1 MSSRRTLILVAAI
14 AIGVVAAFFLFNYVN
29 GVEDRANENAERVHV
44 YMVKGE
50 VPRGTFGEEAE
61 AQGLVVAAEIPR
73 QFLPATAVRDL
84 DVIKGK
90 VAVGDLPANSVL
102 VDGQF
107 VDPTIANTGF
117 SQRLESSGT
126 DRVAITVSVDQTRG
140 VAGLVVPGDI
150 VDMIVVAERV
160 GPEFES
166 IPEGARGEAHLM
178 YQNIEV
184 LAVGQSAAP
193 DIGAAT
199 VEVTSA
205 PPEGGAQ
212 PQNTGLLTLSVPRDA
227 ALRIALVASEAPESI
242 YLTLAPKGNTP
253 VPLPPLPNEELF
265 NTPALTPYGDR
276 AS

>member
-14 AIGVVAAFFLFNYVN
+14 AVGVVAAFFLFNYVN

-44 YMVKGE
+44 FMVKSE

-73 QFLPATAVRDL
+73 QFLPATAVKDL
-84 DVIKGK
+84 DAIKGK

-126 DRVAITVSVDQTRG
+126 DRVAITISVDQTRG

-150 VDMIVVAERV
+150 VDIIVVAQRV
-160 GPEFES
+160 GPEFVE
-166 IPEGARGEAHLM
+166 IPEEARGEAHLL
-178 YQNIEV
+178 YQNLEV

-193 DIGAAT
+193 DIGSAAADT
-199 VEVTSA
+199 ASTEEQAVQ
-205 PPEGGAQ
+205 AQ
-212 PQNTGLLTLSVPRDA
+212 ASGLITLSVPREA
-227 ALRIALVASEAPESI
+227 AVRVALVANQAPDSI

-253 VPLPPLPNEELF
+253 VPLPPLPVEELF

-276 AS
+276 AA

>member
-29 GVEDRANENAERVHV
+29 GVEDRANENAERVSV
-44 YMVKGE
+44 YMLRSQ

-61 AQGLVVAAEIPR
+61 AQELVVAAEIPR
-73 QFLPATAVRDL
+73 QFLPASAIKDL
-84 DVIKGK
+84 DAIKGK
-90 VAVGDLPANSVL
+90 VAVSDLPANSVL

-117 SQRLESSGT
+117 SQRLETSGA
-126 DRVAITVSVDQTRG
+126 DRVAITISVDQTRG

-150 VDMIVVAERV
+150 VDMIVITKRV
-160 GPEFES
+160 GPEWES
-166 IPEGARGEAHLM
+166 LPEETRGEAHLL
-178 YQNIEV
+178 YQNLEV

-193 DIGAAT
+193 DVGS
-199 VEVTSA
+199 TSA
-205 PPEGGAQ
+205 ETASAEEQAAAQ
-212 PQNTGLLTLSVPRDA
+212 QNSGLITLSVPREA
-227 ALRIALVASEAPESI
+227 AMRIALVANQAPDAM

-265 NTPALTPYGDR
+265 DTPGLTPYGDR

>member
-14 AIGVVAAFFLFNYVN
+14 AVGVVAAFFLFNYVN

-44 YMVKGE
+44 FMVKSE

-73 QFLPATAVRDL
+73 QFLPATAVKDL
-84 DVIKGK
+84 DAIKGK

-126 DRVAITVSVDQTRG
+126 DRVAITISVDQTRG

-150 VDMIVVAERV
+150 VDMIVVAQRV
-160 GPEFES
+160 GPEFVE
-166 IPEGARGEAHLM
+166 IPEEARGEAHLL
-178 YQNIEV
+178 YQNLEV

-193 DIGAAT
+193 DIGSAAADT
-199 VEVTSA
+199 ASTEEQAVQ
-205 PPEGGAQ
+205 AQ
-212 PQNTGLLTLSVPRDA
+212 ASGLITLSVPREA
-227 ALRIALVASEAPESI
+227 AVRVALVANQAPDSI

-253 VPLPPLPNEELF
+253 VPLPPLPVEELF

-276 AS
+276 AA

>member
-1 MSSRRTLILVAAI
+1 VSSRRTLILVAAI
-14 AIGVVAAFFLFNYVN
+14 AVGVVAAFFLFNYVN

-44 YMVKGE
+44 FMVKSE

-73 QFLPATAVRDL
+73 QFLPATAVKDL
-84 DVIKGK
+84 DAIKGK

-117 SQRLESSGT
+117 SQRLESSGA
-126 DRVAITVSVDQTRG
+126 DRVAITIAVDQTRG

-150 VDMIVVAERV
+150 VDLIVTARRI
-160 GPEFES
+160 GAEFEE
-166 IPEGARGEAHLM
+166 IPEEARGESHLL
-178 YQNIEV
+178 YQNVEV

-193 DIGAAT
+193 DIGSASADTASTEEQAAQ
-199 VEVTSA
+199 
-205 PPEGGAQ
+205 AQ
-212 PQNTGLLTLSVPRDA
+212 NSGLITLSVPREA
-227 ALRIALVASEAPESI
+227 AVRIALVANQAPDAI
-242 YLTLAPKGNTP
+242 YLALAPKGNTP
-253 VPLPPLPNEELF
+253 VPLPPLPMEELF

-276 AS
+276 AA

>member
-14 AIGVVAAFFLFNYVN
+14 AVGVVAAFFLFNYVN

-44 YMVKGE
+44 FMVSSE

-61 AQGLVVAAEIPR
+61 AQGLIVAAEIPR
-73 QFLPATAVRDL
+73 QFLPSTAVKDL
-84 DVIKGK
+84 DAIKGK
-90 VAVGDLPANSVL
+90 VAVGDLAANSVL

-117 SQRLESSGT
+117 SQRLESSGA
-126 DRVAITVSVDQTRG
+126 DRVAITISVDQTRG

-150 VDMIVVAERV
+150 VDMIVVYSRV
-160 GPEFES
+160 GGEFEGL
-166 IPEGARGEAHLM
+166 PEEARGESQLL
-178 YQNIEV
+178 YQNLEV

-193 DIGAAT
+193 DVGAAAAET
-199 VEVTSA
+199 ASTEETA
-205 PPEGGAQ
+205 AAAQ
-212 PQNTGLLTLSVPRDA
+212 NSGLVTLSVPRDA
-227 ALRIALVASEAPESI
+227 ALRIALVANTAPDSI

-253 VPLPPLPNEELF
+253 VPLPPVPNEELF